1 MNKLF
6 PQKPPLTVLTIYMQE
21 ASSRF
26 EDWIDGDEP
35 YFVSVKNIQP
45 EDFLNFD
52 FFKYTIE
59 HFFKEEQKIDQF
71 DLECIIKTHEKLLE
85 KIKNGE
91 KDISFEINV
100 GNTFIDSIYRFN
112 FITI

>member
-1 MNKLF
+1 MNKTF

-45 EDFLNFD
+45 EDF
-52 FFKYTIE
+52 FK
-59 HFFKEEQKIDQF
+59 F
-71 DLECIIKTHEKLLE
+71 
-85 KIKNGE
+85 
-91 KDISFEINV
+91 
-100 GNTFIDSIYRFN
+100 
-112 FITI
+112 